1 MTDNKPPDDDNP
13 DELKIVFA
21 PGCFDA
27 FDGTPDELAEIMAAI
42 RQKFAGLK
50 PGEVPEGA
58 QPMTDADYED
68 MARALAESQRI
79 PRQ

>member
-1 MTDNKPPDDDNP
+1 MTDTKQPDDDNP
-13 DELKIVFA
+13 DELRIVFA

-50 PGEVPEGA
+50 PGEVPPDA
-58 QPMTDADYED
+58 QPMTDED
-68 MARALAESQRI
+68 FEEMAQALAEAQRI

>member
-1 MTDNKPPDDDNP
+1 MTDNNPPDDDNP

-27 FDGTPDELAEIMAAI
+27 FTGTQEELAEIMATI
-42 RQKFAGLK
+42 RQTFSGLK
-50 PGEVPEGA
+50 PGEIPPGA
-58 QPMTDADYED
+58 EPMTDADYEEV
-68 MARALAESQRI
+68 ARALAESQRT